1 MPASSFELEP
11 PGLLLRG
18 AGGWGAQRNAL
29 GSVAR
34 LAKVGGGRAGG
45 WLAGWP
51 GPALAGEGGRA
62 GVRAR

>member
-1 MPASSFELEP
+1 MPASSFEP
-11 PGLLLRG
+11 PGLLLLRG
-18 AGGWGAQRNAL
+18 AGGWGAQRNAP

-34 LAKVGGGRAGG
+34 WAAAG